1 MTNEEVS
8 DWLYRIRSRAEVF
21 MSEAQNAKAKE
32 AVATAINALKKQK
45 TGKWIGIEYDGYA
58 DGNPVYDVYECSSCG
73 YVHNGESDTLSDYCP
88 DCGAK
93 MEMDREGNRDDYE
106 EEDDEDDEEDCEG
119 E

>member
-1 MTNEEVS
+1 MTNEEAKKILDSSLVWPKMV
-8 DWLYRIRSRAEVF
+8 DEEC
-21 MSEAQNAKAKE
+21 EALGM
-32 AVATAINALKKQK
+32 AINALKQQK
-45 TGKWIGIEYDGYA
+45 TSKWIGIEYEGYA

-93 MEMDREGNRDDYE
+93 MEMDREGNWDDYE